1 MCLKSARRQQ
11 TIVPVLDLEIGGGEF
26 ITMAGPCSV
35 ETEFQLMATANHVRR
50 AGARILRGGAF
61 KPRSS
66 PYAFQGLGLEGL
78 KMLARARE
86 ESGLAIVTEVMSE
99 DDVPMVA
106 EYADIL
112 QIGTRNME
120 NYSLLEAAARSGRPI
135 LLKRGMV
142 ATMADLL
149 RSAQVILDNGNPNV
163 ILCERGIRT
172 FETAMRNTFDVAA
185 IALLKQI
192 SHLPVIA
199 DPSHAA
205 GHRDLVPALA
215 RIAVAAGADG
225 LLVEVHPNPDK
236 AWSDGEQ
243 SLDFAGFDEM
253 MADRSSRGSRC
264 AMSLR
269 ERELSRR
276 ETVGMRLDGGGWMR
290 SCCQSACDC
299 RGGCIADSGL
309 RILRIAQM
317 RPAERPAIVGHHCHR
332 RAGLR
337 AAGGVARSK
346 SDFPRARNCCWFT
359 RAKRSRW

>member
-1 MCLKSARRQQ
+1 MCESWNERFAETPDVLKSARRQQ
-11 TIVPVLDLEIGGGEF
+11 TVVPVLDFEVGGDDF

-35 ETEFQLMATANHVRR
+35 ETEFQLMATADRVRR

-86 ESGLAIVTEVMSE
+86 ESGLAVVTEVMSE
-99 DDVPMVA
+99 DDVSMVA

-120 NYSLLEAAARSGRPI
+120 NFSLLEAAASSGRPI

-142 ATMADLL
+142 ATVAELF
-149 RSAQVILDNGNPNV
+149 RSAQCILDAGNPNV

-172 FETAMRNTFDVAA
+172 FETATRNTFDVAA

-215 RIAVAAGADG
+215 RIAVAAGSDG
-225 LLVEVHPNPDK
+225 LLVEVHPNPAK
-236 AWSDGEQ
+236 AWSDGDQ
-243 SLDFAGFDEM
+243 SLDFNEFDDM
-253 MADRSSRGSRC
+253 MAALDPYL
-264 AMSLR
+264 ALR
-269 ERELSRR
+269 ELGLTLREPAGVRPM
-276 ETVGMRLDGGGWMR
+276 EAVG
-290 SCCQSACDC
+290 
-299 RGGCIADSGL
+299 
-309 RILRIAQM
+309 
-317 RPAERPAIVGHHCHR
+317 
-332 RAGLR
+332 
-337 AAGGVARSK
+337 
-346 SDFPRARNCCWFT
+346 
-359 RAKRSRW
+359 

>member
-1 MCLKSARRQQ
+1 VRVSWHERFAESPDVLKSARRQQ
-11 TIVPVLDLEIGGGEF
+11 TVVPVLDLEIGGDEF

-78 KMLARARE
+78 KMLARARD
-86 ESGLAIVTEVMSE
+86 ESGLAIVTEVMQE
-99 DDVPMVA
+99 DDVPVVA

-120 NYSLLEAAARSGRPI
+120 NYSLLEAAARSGRPV

-142 ATMADLL
+142 ATIAEWL
-149 RSAQVILDNGNPNV
+149 RAAQCILDNGNPNV

-185 IALLKQI
+185 IALLKEV

-205 GHRDLVPALA
+205 GHRELVPALA
-215 RIAVAAGADG
+215 RIAVAGGADG
-225 LLVEVHPNPDK
+225 LLVEVHPHPEK

-243 SLDFAGFDEM
+243 SLDFAGFDAM
-253 MADRSSRGSRC
+253 MDGLEPWLAAR
-264 AMSLR
+264 AL
-269 ERELSRR
+269 ELERR
-276 ETVGMRLDGGGWMR
+276 EIPDVRPMEAVG
-290 SCCQSACDC
+290 
-299 RGGCIADSGL
+299 
-309 RILRIAQM
+309 
-317 RPAERPAIVGHHCHR
+317 
-332 RAGLR
+332 
-337 AAGGVARSK
+337 
-346 SDFPRARNCCWFT
+346 
-359 RAKRSRW
+359 

>member
-1 MCLKSARRQQ
+1 MRESWLERFAETPDVLKSARLQQ
-11 TIVPVLDLEIGGGEF
+11 TVVPVLDLEIGGSEF

-50 AGARILRGGAF
+50 SGARILRGGAF

-66 PYAFQGLGLEGL
+66 PYAFQGHGLEGL
-78 KMLARARE
+78 KMLARARQ

-99 DDVPMVA
+99 DDVPLVA

-120 NYSLLEAAARSGRPI
+120 NYALLEAAARSGRPV

-142 ATMADLL
+142 ATIADLL
-149 RSAQVILDNGNPNV
+149 RSAQLILDNGNPNV

-172 FETAMRNTFDVAA
+172 FETATRNTFDIAA
-185 IALLKQI
+185 VALLKQI

-205 GHRDLVPALA
+205 GLRELVPTLA
-215 RIAVAAGADG
+215 RVAVAAGADG
-225 LLVEVHPNPDK
+225 LLVEVHPNPEK

-253 MADRSSRGSRC
+253 MADLGPWINLHD
-264 AMSLR
+264 MS
-269 ERELSRR
+269 
-276 ETVGMRLDGGGWMR
+276 
-290 SCCQSACDC
+290 
-299 RGGCIADSGL
+299 
-309 RILRIAQM
+309 
-317 RPAERPAIVGHHCHR
+317 
-332 RAGLR
+332 
-337 AAGGVARSK
+337 
-346 SDFPRARNCCWFT
+346 
-359 RAKRSRW
+359 RAKKEHGQPKRKSADTLSMEAVG

>member
-1 MCLKSARRQQ
+1 VRETWHERFAETPGVLKSARHEQ
-11 TIVPVLDLEIGGGEF
+11 TIVPVLDLQIGGAEF

-35 ETEFQLMATANHVRR
+35 ETEFQLLATANHVRR

-66 PYAFQGLGLEGL
+66 PYSFQGHGLAGL

-86 ESGLAIVTEVMSE
+86 ESGLAIVTEVMCE

-106 EYADIL
+106 DYADIL

-120 NYSLLEAAARSGRPI
+120 NDSLLEAAARSGRPV

-142 ATMADLL
+142 ATIADLL
-149 RSAQVILDNGNPNV
+149 RSAQLILDNGNPNV

-185 IALLKQI
+185 IALLKHI

-205 GHRDLVPALA
+205 GHRELVPALA
-215 RIAVAAGADG
+215 RIAVASGADG

-243 SLDFAGFDEM
+243 SLDFAGFDAM
-253 MADRSSRGSRC
+253 MQGLEPWLELRG
-264 AMSLR
+264 L
-269 ERELSRR
+269 ELERR
-276 ETVGMRLDGGGWMR
+276 EANGTEAMEAVG
-290 SCCQSACDC
+290 
-299 RGGCIADSGL
+299 
-309 RILRIAQM
+309 
-317 RPAERPAIVGHHCHR
+317 
-332 RAGLR
+332 
-337 AAGGVARSK
+337 
-346 SDFPRARNCCWFT
+346 
-359 RAKRSRW
+359 

>member
-1 MCLKSARRQQ
+1 MGFGNLKFPRNGAQKVRENWHERFAEAPDCLKSARRHQ
-11 TIVPVLDLEIGGGEF
+11 TTVPVLDLEIGGGEF
-26 ITMAGPCSV
+26 VTMAGPCSV

-66 PYAFQGLGLEGL
+66 PYAFQGLGLDGL
-78 KMLARARE
+78 KMLARARQ

-99 DDVPMVA
+99 EDVPMVA

-120 NYSLLEAAARSGRPI
+120 NYPLLEAAARSGRPL
-135 LLKRGMV
+135 LLKRGMGATV
-142 ATMADLL
+142 AEWL
-149 RSAQVILDNGNPNV
+149 RSAQLILDNGNPNV

-205 GHRDLVPALA
+205 GHSDLVPALA

-225 LLVEVHPNPDK
+225 LLVEVHPNPAK

-243 SLDFAGFDEM
+243 SLDFAAFDEM
-253 MADRSSRGSRC
+253 MADLEPWLAVRDRGG
-264 AMSLR
+264 
-269 ERELSRR
+269 LSRR
-276 ETVGMRLDGGGWMR
+276 R
-290 SCCQSACDC
+290 
-299 RGGCIADSGL
+299 
-309 RILRIAQM
+309 
-317 RPAERPAIVGHHCHR
+317 
-332 RAGLR
+332 LR
-337 AAGGVARSK
+337 ASRREVVGARTME
-346 SDFPRARNCCWFT
+346 AVG
-359 RAKRSRW
+359 